1 MMSWSSTARRSSG
14 FGLAVLWSHPE
25 WRDSAYAGRI
35 RETLRTMLSDED
47 EVQRL
52 HAAQVLALL
61 DPDRANTLA
70 LIQERLAAETHPH
83 VAATLMMVLGNFRSE
98 HADEVD
104 RIVAESAV
112 RKPWTDLL
120 GTGTPD
126 GDRDAVD
133 SLVSLVLW
141 LAIRPRTPKAVAM
154 AQRWFDAPLATEAGR
169 RCMWL
174 VRDWLALPPGRADE
188 RRRAFEFARMA
199 ATALRA
205 AIENTDDQTLLKAA
219 YQSADVLS
227 NIVYFAS
234 GAFGDKGQNPTD
246 PPEGFAEE
254 AFDLL
259 DILAGFRHPSIVH
272 HIVETASH
280 LASHHPKRAFAV
292 IHSAVRPG
300 EPYSYD
306 KMAAD
311 VTVSLIERYLADF
324 RETVVGD
331 HEMLSEVRTV
341 LDAFVRVG
349 WPSAV
354 SLSYRLAEAFR

>member
-1 MMSWSSTARRSSG
+1 MMSWSSTARRSGGS
-14 FGLAVLWSHPE
+14 GLAVLWSRPE

-52 HAAQVLALL
+52 HAAQVVALL
-61 DPDRANTLA
+61 SPDRANTLV

-83 VAATLMMVLGNFRSE
+83 VAATLMRVLGNFRSE

-120 GTGTPD
+120 GGTPD
-126 GDRDAVD
+126 GDRDTVD
-133 SLVSLVLW
+133 PLVSLVLW
-141 LAIRPRTPKAVAM
+141 LAIRPRTPNAVAM
-154 AQRWFDAPLATEAGR
+154 TQRWFDAPLATEAGR
-169 RCMWL
+169 RSMWL
-174 VRDWLALPPGRADE
+174 VRDWLALPPSRAEE
-188 RRRAFEFARMA
+188 RRRAFELARMA

-205 AIENTDDQTLLKAA
+205 AIEDTDDQALLKAA

-234 GAFGDKGQNPTD
+234 GAFGDKGQNPIE

-259 DILAGFRHPSIVH
+259 DILARFRHPSIVH
-272 HIVETASH
+272 HIVQTADH
-280 LASHHPKRAFAV
+280 LASHHPKRAFGV
-292 IHSAVRPG
+292 VHSAVRPG

-311 VTVSLIERYLADF
+311 VTVSLIERYLAEF

-354 SLSYRLAEAFR
+354 SLSCRLADAFR